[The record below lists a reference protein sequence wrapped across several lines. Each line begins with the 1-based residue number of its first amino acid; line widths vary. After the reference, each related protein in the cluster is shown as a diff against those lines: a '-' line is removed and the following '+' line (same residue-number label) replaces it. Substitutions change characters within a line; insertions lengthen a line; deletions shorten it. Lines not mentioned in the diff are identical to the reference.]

1 MRRVT
6 LLLTILALAGL
17 LPAQEAAAQ
26 LSAKGLDPNPV
37 TVELLPPPGDP
48 VNLVLDDGSRDNAI
62 GLTSGG
68 QFIWLNRFTPTEY
81 PIELNTVLVYFSG
94 QDGISLGETFDVY
107 LYADTDG
114 DGDPGTGSTY
124 IGGQTGNAVAVLDNW
139 TTVNLAVPLGF
150 SGPGD
155 VLVAVV
161 NRTAGVLAGTFPAA
175 IDQTASQGRSW
186 IGLYGAGNPG
196 NPPTLPADSLWGIID
211 SFGFAGNW
219 MVRGSGTVVPV
230 ELQSFD
236 IE

>member
-6 LLLTILALAGL
+6 MILAVLALVGL

-26 LSAKGLDPNPV
+26 FAAAGRDPNPV
-37 TVELLPPPGDP
+37 TVELVPPPGDP

-62 GLTSGG
+62 GLTAGG
-68 QFIWLNRFTPTEY
+68 QFIWLNRFSPTEF
-81 PIELNTVLVYFSG
+81 PIELDTALVLFSA
-94 QDGISLGETFDVY
+94 QDGINLGETFDVY
-107 LYADTDG
+107 LYQDTDG
-114 DGDPGTGSTY
+114 DGDPGTGAVY
-124 IGGQTGNAVAVLDNW
+124 VGGVTGNTVAVLDNW
-139 TTVNLAVPLGF
+139 TTVNLGALGF

-161 NRTAGVLAGTFPAA
+161 NRTAGVIAGTFPAA

-186 IGLYGAGNPG
+186 IGIYSAGNPG
-196 NPPTLPADSLWGIID
+196 NPPTLPADAAWGTID
-211 SFGFAGNW
+211 SFGFGGNW
-219 MVRGSGTVVPV
+219 MIRASGSVVPV